1 MSPGPSLYDCVH
13 IMQTIATPIN
23 GMVTNFDLIM
33 YGFSCLITF
42 PYICI
47 YSYFKFC
54 CFASICNTS
63 ICVFVIQYTIHG
75 LTYVDMQILQSVS
88 MC

>member
-13 IMQTIATPIN
+13 IMHTIATPIN

-42 PYICI
+42 PYICLL
-47 YSYFKFC
+47 FC
-54 CFASICNTS
+54 LN
-63 ICVFVIQYTIHG
+63 
-75 LTYVDMQILQSVS
+75 M
-88 MC
+88 